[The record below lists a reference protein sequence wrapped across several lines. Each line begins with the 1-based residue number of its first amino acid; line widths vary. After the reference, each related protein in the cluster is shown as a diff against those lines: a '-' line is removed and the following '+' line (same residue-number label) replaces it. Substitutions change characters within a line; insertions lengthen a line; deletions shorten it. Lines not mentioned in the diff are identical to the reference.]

1 MEFLQDAYVALMT
14 VRVLFLSFSVRPT
27 ITGIPCVCIRVHLIP
42 PFQMDPNS
50 SLQLNGSLCVCL
62 SVYLLLS
69 RFRALALSRALFISS
84 RALSPSHPLSL
95 SLHTLM
101 YTLIPTNTIKQK
113 CPSWYKAHAAQR
125 PSLSRLAKQPR
136 STKAS
141 GTRLPRRSGL
151 KGVRSSTAE
160 STAPTCLLQT
170 STYGGILDGG
180 EGTSSLMTHPLRC
193 FVTAWTLIGCADPL
207 GR

>member
-14 VRVLFLSFSVRPT
+14 VRVLFFSLSMRPT
-27 ITGIPCVCIRVHLIP
+27 TTGIPCVCIRVHLIP
-42 PFQMDPNS
+42 PF
-50 SLQLNGSLCVCL
+50 L
-62 SVYLLLS
+62 
-69 RFRALALSRALFISS
+69 ALFISS
-84 RALSPSHPLSL
+84 RALSPSHPLSF
-95 SLHTLM
+95 SLHTHM

-125 PSLSRLAKQPR
+125 PSLSRLAKPPR

-141 GTRLPRRSGL
+141 GTQLPRRSGL

-193 FVTAWTLIGCADPL
+193 FVTARSLMGCADPL